1 MISVKAAY
9 NILCMRI
16 DSLVKKNDKESILRI
31 EKTRL
36 FQLLTPTYKK
46 RIMDLIIDKAF
57 EVVEKL
63 SSGKITPMELDE
75 RNRTRGTYIYYLRH
89 LKYEVLPVDPIKA
102 HKLALSVYLYMLQ
115 DKVIDNKSYFDEDYF
130 SILLLTVYGFLGIIM
145 VSLLTN

>member
-130 SILLLTVYGFLGIIM
+130 SILLYPTGNSDVFHKVEGEKC
-145 VSLLTN
+145 